1 MNVILC
7 AKFYAM
13 AGRGSDSA
21 SRKKK
26 KAKVANRAYQV
37 RFR

>member
-1 MNVILC
+1 MNVILR

-13 AGRGSDSA
+13 AGRGSDST
-21 SRKKK
+21 SRRKKK
-26 KAKVANRAYQV
+26 TIEAARARKL